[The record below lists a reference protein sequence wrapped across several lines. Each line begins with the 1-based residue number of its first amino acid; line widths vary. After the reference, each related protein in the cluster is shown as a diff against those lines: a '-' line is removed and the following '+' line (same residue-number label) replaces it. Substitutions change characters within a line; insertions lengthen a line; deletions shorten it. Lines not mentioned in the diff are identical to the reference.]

1 MIENHHCWSIRAYSE
16 PILDIFGIDA
26 EMFALNEVIND
37 VRCQHPNHGEIKW
50 RIVDADEASW
60 LVGAEAFEHEKR
72 VFYYAWQGDDVI
84 AQARGYAQ

>member
-1 MIENHHCWSIRAYSE
+1 MSDLQFGWSIRAYSQGVFNV
-16 PILDIFGIDA
+16 FGIDA

-37 VRCQHPNHGEIKW
+37 VKRQHSDGGEVFW

-60 LVGAEAFEHEKR
+60 LVGAEAFEHDNR
-72 VFYYAWQGDDVI
+72 VFYYAWQGNDVI

>member
-1 MIENHHCWSIRAYSE
+1 MNQHLSGWSIRAYSASV
-16 PILDIFGIDA
+16 LDIFGIDS

-37 VRCQHPNHGEIKW
+37 VKIKHPSGGEISW

-60 LVGAEAFEHEKR
+60 LVGAEAFEHDNR
-72 VFYYAWQGDDVI
+72 VFYYAWQGEDVI